1 MKEDI
6 MLSSIQYITY
16 NFEKEPFDLN
26 MSGYDF
32 EDLLYDLISDELR
45 TSYNCG
51 VKIIKTEPT
60 RDGGVDIIIHSPISL
75 QLFGQNFYTKGKSE
89 ITIYIECKSSK
100 NLNISLD
107 KFSKNLL
114 LTNDKKIDYFL
125 LVSNSTISPHS
136 YYRAYEKCLNEH
148 IEFRFVGQYVLFE
161 FLKNHEL
168 FYEYNCLFQKKENPL
183 SISYQ
188 TETTIINGRNAL
200 NLYLIIRNNDTQRH
214 TCNFKLKSDRNWFLS
229 DDKFEVVLDSRESV
243 CKKMTIEKVNFDG
256 NDSILVDI
264 IWNGSKK
271 TVQLSGANIKYNFL
285 LPFTGEKHKALRYE
299 IEKKAFDCTNS
310 CQLCLVGDAGIGKT
324 RIIDEVCN
332 SLSKKGFSCYRIFVE
347 SNQRISDIYN
357 RIRKNLNLS
366 IPDGKDDLH
375 NIFSQLSEMKFKH
388 FFVVIEDLH
397 NAPAEFFEDLKSMAD
412 FKIGSSPFFLVLSGR
427 NDYSVYNE
435 AFCSYIDW
443 VSSRNNDLSIIFR
456 EVKELENEECKN
468 LITSVINDAPKSVAD
483 QINEASHGNP
493 FYIIQ
498 YIEYLLDTKMV
509 YLVNKDTV
517 GVTNAATFNQ
527 HLYVPK
533 KIDEI
538 IHLRLDVIKNC
549 YFKAYEF
556 LILMAYVGY
565 SCPIDYWY
573 CFLGETER
581 EEFLFLLKTHFL
593 KYSNN
598 ELTFD
603 HESIY
608 LVLKKHLTDKTIKN
622 DCMSIFVR
630 NNNIFALLP
639 ELKKGEI
646 YLYQNKVDIAEK
658 CFEKPISELMEVS
671 NISSVNLTPSY
682 YEYYMAIYIL
692 AKNKKNWEL
701 QKKTIL
707 GIVYIAMHNLSSG
720 QAISAFNQ
728 AEKLI
733 ETDFKTD
740 TKLKNDI
747 AILKAHHLMSIGQ
760 MSMAKGLILKILSTE
775 RIHPETFDEQSRFNL
790 FDRAASLYLQENHMA
805 PAVLYNELSC
815 EVAKKLND
823 TNLQI
828 LSKII
833 EAKINFYSDPRKSLN
848 LINEADTLLN
858 KENTL
863 RINCHNKI
871 GRLTVSLF
879 LNKEEEY
886 DSFIKTAKSLLSESI
901 DINYPLATIRCKYL
915 LAVLHYMRGKENDT
929 EFAQKYLNDG
939 IDTSIR
945 NGCIKLLPN
954 YYNLKLIIA
963 TKENQPLDVRHKY
976 ANTMLEYLR
985 QQNLLFIGSLDFG
998 NSNIINISNYMI
1010 YSVIELCETDI
1021 SDFLREITY
1030 YGLDNRC
1037 DFNCDENLD
1046 CRHSCIRNIKIV
1058 LKNYEKLKKGY
1069 LLFVNKKYRLKDK
1082 NTDYFIPLGI

>member
-1 MKEDI
+1 
-6 MLSSIQYITY
+6 MLSSIKYITS
-16 NFEKEPFDLN
+16 NLENAPLDLR
-26 MSGYDF
+26 MSGFKF
-32 EDLLYDLISDELR
+32 EDLMYDLITKELK
-45 TSYNCG
+45 TPFKSG
-51 VKIIKTEPT
+51 AEIIKTEST
-60 RDGGVDIIIHSPISL
+60 RDGGVDIIIRSPIPL

-89 ITIYIECKSSK
+89 IIIYIECKSSK
-100 NLNISLD
+100 NLNLSLE

-114 LTNDKKIDYFL
+114 LVNDKKVDYFL

-136 YYRAYEKCLNEH
+136 YYRGYEKCLNDN
-148 IEFRFVGQYVLFE
+148 IEFRFVGQNYLLE
-161 FLKNHEL
+161 FLEKHEFL
-168 FYEYNCLFQKKENPL
+168 IKEKCLQQEEENSL

-200 NLYLIIRNNDTQRH
+200 NLYLIIRNNEMQH
-214 TCNFKLKSDRNWFLS
+214 HKCNFKLKSDRNWFLS
-229 DDKFEVVLDSRESV
+229 DDKFEVVLDSHESV
-243 CKKMTIEKVNFDG
+243 CKKITIEKVNFDG
-256 NDSILVDI
+256 NNSILVDL
-264 IWNGSKK
+264 IWNDNKK
-271 TVQLSGANIKYNFL
+271 TVELSGTDIKYNFL
-285 LPFTGEKHKALRYE
+285 LPFTGENHKALRSE
-299 IEKKAFDCTNS
+299 IEEKAFECIDFG
-310 CQLCLVGDAGIGKT
+310 QLCLVGDAGIGKT
-324 RIIDEVCN
+324 RIVDEVSN
-332 SLSKKGFSCYRIFVE
+332 SLSRKGVYCYRIFIE
-347 SNQRISDIYN
+347 ANQQISAIYN
-357 RIRKNLNLS
+357 RIRKILNLS
-366 IPDGKDDLH
+366 LSDGKDNLQ
-375 NIFSQLSEMKFKH
+375 NIFSQLTEMQFKH

-412 FKIGSSPFFLVLSGR
+412 FKIKLSTKFSPIFLVSTGR

-443 VSSRNNDLSIIFR
+443 VSSRSGDLPIMLR
-456 EVKELENEECKN
+456 EAKELKAEECKN
-468 LITSVINDAPKSVAD
+468 LITSVINDAPKSVTD

-493 FYIIQ
+493 FYIVQ

-527 HLYVPK
+527 HIYVPK

-538 IHLRLDVIKNC
+538 IRLRLEVIKKC
-549 YFKAYEF
+549 YLKAYEF

-565 SCPIDYWY
+565 SCSIDYWY
-573 CFLGETER
+573 CFFGETDSND
-581 EEFLFLLKTHFL
+581 FLFLLKTHFL
-593 KYSNN
+593 KNANN

-608 LVLKKHLTDKTIKN
+608 LVLKKHLTDEAN
-622 DCMSIFVR
+622 RNYCMDIFVR
-630 NNNIFALLP
+630 NTNVFNLLP
-639 ELKKGEI
+639 ELKKGEV
-646 YLYQNKVDIAEK
+646 YLYQNEVASAEK
-658 CFEKPISELMEVS
+658 CYKKPISELMEVS
-671 NISSVNLTPSY
+671 NISSVNLTSLY
-682 YEYYMAIYIL
+682 YEYYTAIYML
-692 AKNKKNWEL
+692 AKNKRNRKL

-733 ETDFKTD
+733 ETDFNED

-747 AILKAHHLMSIGQ
+747 MVLKAHHFMSIGQ
-760 MSMAKGLILKILSTE
+760 MSRAKGLILKILSME
-775 RIHPETFDEQSRFNL
+775 RLHPKTFDEQSRFNL
-790 FDRAASLYLQENHMA
+790 FDRAASLYLQENHIA
-805 PAVLYNELSC
+805 PAVHYNQLSY

-823 TNLQI
+823 TNLQV

-833 EAKINFYSDPRKSLN
+833 AAKINFYSDPRKSLS
-848 LINEADTLLN
+848 LINEADTLLSQ
-858 KENTL
+858 ENTI

-871 GRLTVSLF
+871 GQLTVKLF
-879 LNKEEEY
+879 LNKKEEY
-886 DSFIKTAKSLLSESI
+886 DSFIDTAKSLLSESI
-901 DINYPLATIRCKYL
+901 DVNYPLATIRCKYL

-929 EFAQKYLNDG
+929 EFAKKYLNDG

-963 TKENQPLDVRHKY
+963 TRENQSLDMRHKY

-1010 YSVIELCETDI
+1010 FSVAELCETDV
-1021 SDFLREITY
+1021 SDFLKEITY
-1030 YGLDNRC
+1030 YGQDSQC
-1037 DFNCDENLD
+1037 DFNCDENVD
-1046 CRHSCIRNIKIV
+1046 CRPSCIRNTKIV